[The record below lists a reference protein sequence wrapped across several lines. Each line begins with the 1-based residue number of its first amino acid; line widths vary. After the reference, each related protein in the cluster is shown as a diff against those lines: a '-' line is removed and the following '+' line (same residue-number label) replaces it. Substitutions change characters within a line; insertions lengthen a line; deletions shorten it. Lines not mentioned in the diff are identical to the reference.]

1 MSWVLP
7 GVLLVLARDLCRVR
21 VLMALDFPALERP
34 QNATS
39 APRSAGHSDS
49 FEALVKKLAEWKFI
63 DIGELFGSCRPTEG
77 TLLYNAGRI
86 LPDCARVVRRKLT
99 K

>member
-1 MSWVLP
+1 
-7 GVLLVLARDLCRVR
+7 
-21 VLMALDFPALERP
+21 MALDFPALERP

-39 APRSAGHSDS
+39 APWSAGHSDS

-86 LPDCARVVRRKLT
+86 LPDSARLVRDKLN
-99 K
+99 